1 MRGGTFRFGGIF
13 GGINKKQNHN
23 IPVNTLPVG
32 YGSIPSLAPPS
43 AFRWCK
49 SRESKQETRLVRVF
63 CCLGFITPSRKP
75 NHAWPSDSTWSPLT
89 ASRQNTP
96 PALNHRLNG
105 IRPRPPE
112 IGSDSL
118 DTRPAIGF
126 NEKALWQAA
135 LPWVNLRAFG
145 LLAKVTDRDA
155 RTIRAP
161 SRSAPHPSPE

>member
-1 MRGGTFRFGGIF
+1 MLVHRPGTLR
-13 GGINKKQNHN
+13 
-23 IPVNTLPVG
+23 G
-32 YGSIPSLAPPS
+32 YGRLRPTVNKGVTVFSSVSAVRFRLWAPPS